1 MNQNNV
7 YAIIVVII
15 ALGLISTFSITIN
28 SAFAGEFFNKHQ
40 CYKFW
45 QFEYKQGEIDK
56 ERLHEGLKGCNSIF
70 K

>member
-1 MNQNNV
+1 MNTKAT
-7 YAIIVVII
+7 YIIVGII
-15 ALGLISTFSITIN
+15 AAIGIITAASSAAN
-28 SAFAGEFFNKHQ
+28 SAFAGEFFNKHH

-56 ERLHEGLKGCNSIF
+56 ERYHVGLKGCNSIF